1 MLVLY
6 LETQNWLG
14 IVKNNFL
21 NVFGIYIQ
29 VISLDREFGVTVLF
43 KECEIQYK
51 SFWMSNRVHE

>member
-1 MLVLY
+1 MLVLD

-29 VISLDREFGVTVLF
+29 VISLDREFDVTVFF
-43 KECEIQYK
+43 KEGVIQYK
-51 SFWMSNRVHE
+51 SFWLSYRVHE